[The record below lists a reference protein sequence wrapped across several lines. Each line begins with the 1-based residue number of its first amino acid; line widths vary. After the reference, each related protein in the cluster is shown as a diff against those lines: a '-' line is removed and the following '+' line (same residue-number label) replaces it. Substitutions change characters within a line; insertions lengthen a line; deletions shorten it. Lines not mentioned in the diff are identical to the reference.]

1 LTLCHSEKSD
11 EDEKSDQMELDEQV
25 VQKRDKEDLSE
36 YKLDDYDKESTKK
49 SEQLWIAFGGF

>member
-1 LTLCHSEKSD
+1 
-11 EDEKSDQMELDEQV
+11 MELDEQV

-49 SEQLWIAFGGF
+49 SEHWWIVFGDF